1 MNKNPDNLSAQDAE
15 ELYKLITGQAPDKAA
30 YAPLAERADA
40 DSRFSADLR
49 RRIDAALLGTPAAA
63 PHAALPIG
71 AQIALY
77 ALTICAVPALVIGAA
92 QLRTPAAAP
101 ATPVATE
108 EPAEQPQPEEVT
120 PPDEVTEDD
129 GLLPA
134 EHAALPPDPKPRA
147 PKLVR
152 QLKKKVLPH
161 KKNKSTKPTAAKN
174 KSAKQTAAKK
184 KAPAAAKKK
193 AAEAKKPKVAAEKKP
208 RTATGKKAAAPKTKQ
223 KEGSNKVRSSAP
235 KRTQETPV
243 LSPEEEMQRM
253 MQPPVGATYRVL
265 PRPVRYIRRVR
276 IPAYYRYY

>member
-92 QLRTPAAAP
+92 QLRTTAAPP

-134 EHAALPPDPKPRA
+134 EPAVLPPDPQPRA

-152 QLKKKVLPH
+152 KLKKKVLPH
-161 KKNKSTKPTAAKN
+161 KKG
-174 KSAKQTAAKK
+174 KSAKPTAAKK
-184 KAPAAAKKK
+184 KAPAPTKKK
-193 AAEAKKPKVAAEKKP
+193 AAEVKKSKTSAGKKNHAAAP
-208 RTATGKKAAAPKTKQ
+208 KKAAAPKPKK

-235 KRTQETPV
+235 KRTQETPL

-253 MQPPVGATYRVL
+253 MQPPVGATYRMR

-276 IPAYYRYY
+276 VPAYHRYY

>member
-1 MNKNPDNLSAQDAE
+1 MNKNPDKLSAQDAE

-71 AQIALY
+71 ARIALY

-92 QLRTPAAAP
+92 QLRPPAAAP
-101 ATPVATE
+101 ATPVVTE

-134 EHAALPPDPKPRA
+134 EHAALPPAPKPRT

-152 QLKKKVLPH
+152 KLRKKVLPH

-184 KAPAAAKKK
+184 KAPAVKKK
-193 AAEAKKPKVAAEKKP
+193 AAEAKKPKTTAEKKP
-208 RTATGKKAAAPKTKQ
+208 HTATKKKSAAPKPKQ

-235 KRTQETPV
+235 KRTQETPM

-253 MQPPVGATYRVL
+253 MQPPVGATYRMR

-276 IPAYYRYY
+276 VPAYYRYY